1 MSVTGI
7 SNCQS
12 HQGKISKVFIDDKET
27 AVMTTDN
34 KTVNIYNIDTGKC
47 F

>member
-1 MSVTGI
+1 MSVSGL
-7 SNCQS
+7 SNCQP
-12 HQGKISKVFIDDKET
+12 HQRKISKVFIDDKET

-34 KTVNIYNIDTGKC
+34 QTVNIYNIDSGKC